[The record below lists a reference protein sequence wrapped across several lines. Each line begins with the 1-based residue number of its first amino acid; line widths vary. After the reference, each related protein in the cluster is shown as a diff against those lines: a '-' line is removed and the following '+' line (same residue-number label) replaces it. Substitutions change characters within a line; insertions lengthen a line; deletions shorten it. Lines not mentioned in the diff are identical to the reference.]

1 MALLDTLKAFA
12 FGHPVPPAASRK
24 SASFAGDSAFPYAGR
39 YPMPTPIAAGVLIHG
54 PGATEQYQ
62 AELGLTAAG
71 NSAVA
76 ACLSAIMVAYVEAPV
91 RIYRYDAGKQEQIE
105 NHPLLP
111 LLRRPNPAMTGRT
124 LLAYT
129 QWCKHVDGNA
139 YWRKIRA
146 GNETTGNVI
155 QLWPISPSAMEII
168 TDKGTSDFI
177 SRYRFHRSSSQH
189 EDIDPANIVHFRLGL
204 DDQDHRKGL
213 GPVKQLVREISS
225 DREATVFADALLRN
239 SAVAGGV
246 VTIPPDTEA
255 DADAAEQIKAN
266 IEASFRGDNRGRVAV
281 LQGGTF
287 APFGFS
293 PKELDLK
300 ELHRLPEERISAV
313 LRVPAIVAGL
323 GAGLE
328 HATYSNVQQAR
339 QLFAE
344 QTILPLY
351 ADDDETIT
359 ALLLPDFESNE
370 AVYVAHDV
378 TDMRSLQEDED
389 AKYKRLDMGVVSGW
403 IAPDEAR
410 ADIGLPPIEDG
421 SGALPRPL
429 TAPTPPGIPSVAPP
443 SPGRTKDLAALD
455 LATKAAKLDLLPEQ
469 LMAARERAAAEYTQ
483 VLETF
488 QAGQRK
494 RIRHK
499 IEAAG

>member
-1 MALLDTLKAFA
+1 MALLDALKAFA
-12 FGHPVPPAASRK
+12 FGHPTPPVSRK
-24 SASFAGDSAFPYAGR
+24 SAGFGGDGAFPYAGR
-39 YPMPTPIAAGVLIHG
+39 YVMPTPLAAGVLIHG
-54 PGATEQYQ
+54 PGATAQYQ
-62 AELGLTAAG
+62 DAAGQSAAG
-71 NSAVA
+71 NSAAA

-91 RIYRYDAGKQEQIE
+91 RVYRYNAGKQEIIE
-105 NHPLLP
+105 DHPILA
-111 LLRRPNPAMTGRT
+111 LLRRPNPFMTGRT
-124 LLAYT
+124 LFAYT

-146 GNETTGNVI
+146 GDPDSGNVV
-155 QLWPISPSAMEII
+155 QWWPISPSAIEIQ

-177 SRYRFHRSSSQH
+177 SRYRFHRSQNVY
-189 EDIDPANIVHFRLGL
+189 EDIAPHNIAHFRLGL
-204 DDQDHRKGL
+204 DDQDHRKGM
-213 GPVKQLVREISS
+213 GPIKQLFREISS
-225 DREATVFADALLRN
+225 DREATAFADALLRN

-246 VTIPPDTEA
+246 IETPADMEITREEA
-255 DADAAEQIKAN
+255 EEAKARMEAA
-266 IEASFRGDNRGRVAV
+266 FMGDNRGRIAV
-281 LQGGTF
+281 ISPGGKF
-287 APFGFS
+287 HPFGFS

-359 ALLLPDFESNE
+359 ALLLPEFEADP

-378 TDMRSLQEDED
+378 TDMRSLQDDED

-410 ADIGLPPIEDG
+410 ADIGLPPIPDG
-421 SGALPRPL
+421 SGVLPRPL
-429 TAPTPPGIPSVAPP
+429 TAPNPPGLPSVAPP
-443 SPGRTKDLAALD
+443 SPGRTKALD
-455 LATKAAKLDLLPEQ
+455 IATKAAKLDLLPEQ
-469 LMAARERAAAEYTQ
+469 LMQARENAIAEYEQ
-483 VLETF
+483 VMQTAF
-488 QAGQRK
+488 KSQMK
-494 RIRHK
+494 RVIHK